1 MDVYGQGVPYTPPRR
16 PYDKKGYDSTVRR
29 RRAMERLGLLVDYD
43 GPLTDRGLPKA
54 LGDWILQ
61 RWRNDPSNAESKW
74 ARLLDA
80 LAAAPEV
87 AERDIDVAAGERPIS
102 HIEARTLYLLSLG
115 FAPKQIAALDGVS
128 IDAIKT
134 RTLSARRK
142 LGAANTVHAVAIAIR
157 RELLWS

>member
-1 MDVYGQGVPYTPPRR
+1 
-16 PYDKKGYDSTVRR
+16 
-29 RRAMERLGLLVDYD
+29 MERLGLLVDYD

-61 RWRNDPSNAESKW
+61 RWRNDPSSAESKW
-74 ARLLDA
+74 SRLLDA

-87 AERDIDVAAGERPIS
+87 AERDIDVAAGEKPIS

-128 IDAIKT
+128 IDAIKM